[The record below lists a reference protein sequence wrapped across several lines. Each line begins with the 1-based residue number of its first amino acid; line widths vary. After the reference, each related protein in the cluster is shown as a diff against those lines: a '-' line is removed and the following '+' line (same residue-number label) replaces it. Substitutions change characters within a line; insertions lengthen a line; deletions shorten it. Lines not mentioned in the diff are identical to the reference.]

1 MAELND
7 MPYRKDDWVHS
18 FYILTRSRLFKKAD
32 KNYGS
37 LGASTKSMSLL
48 KGEILIRHVRT
59 AVDENH
65 GLVRLHPYDK
75 PAYFCDCPLG
85 DVKQIDEEEAKLLLP
100 ISTMGER
107 FKLFDSKALKDGKKM
122 TKGSKV
128 YVKVKSVGSSII
140 LELRAIIRYKGPLP
154 NEIGTWFGVEL
165 VVSAAVSKFK
175 LITIS

>member
-1 MAELND
+1 MAELKD
-7 MPYRKDDWVHS
+7 IYRKDDW
-18 FYILTRSRLFKKAD
+18 FYILTKDRWFQKAD

-37 LGASTKSMSLL
+37 FSAPTKCITLL
-48 KGEILIRHVRT
+48 RGEILIRHVAT

-65 GLVRLHPYDK
+65 GSVRLHPYDK
-75 PAYFCDCPLG
+75 PAYFSDCPLG
-85 DVKQIDEEEAKLLLP
+85 DVEQIDEEEAKLLLP
-100 ISTMGER
+100 ISTMGTR

-128 YVKVKSVGSSII
+128 FVKVKSVGSSII

-154 NEIGTWFGVEL
+154 KEKGTWFGVEL
-165 VVSAAVSKFK
+165 MVSAAVSKLK